1 MFWYK
6 HLYLDRK
13 CMRHTNRLKYKIE
26 HGAAHKGVYL
36 IHLPDRAG
44 AVLEL
49 IPSILLR
56 QSRYPREQLCIIGM
70 AGDRAGAL
78 ELIRKI
84 VDEVYRAQHNFD
96 IASYLQ
102 IDRKNTSDE
111 GTGL

>member
-84 VDEVYRAQHNFD
+84 VDEGYRGQHNFD
-96 IASYLQ
+96 IAFSLPDGRQ
-102 IDRKNTSDE
+102 KKSAE
-111 GTGL
+111 GNRL

>member
-26 HGAAHKGVYL
+26 HGAAHKGIYL
-36 IHLPDRAG
+36 IHLPNHAG

-49 IPSILLR
+49 IPSILLQ

-70 AGDRAGAL
+70 AGDRASAL
-78 ELIRKI
+78 EL
-84 VDEVYRAQHNFD
+84 DEVYREQHNFD

-111 GTGL
+111 VTGL

>member
-13 CMRHTNRLKYKIE
+13 CMRHTNRLKY
-26 HGAAHKGVYL
+26 
-36 IHLPDRAG
+36 HLPNHAG

-49 IPSILLR
+49 IPSILLQ

-70 AGDRAGAL
+70 AGDRASAL
-78 ELIRKI
+78 ELIRQI
-84 VDEVYRAQHNFD
+84 VDEVYREQHNFD
-96 IASYLQ
+96 IAFYLQ

-111 GTGL
+111 VTGL